1 MAFFNSNKLILA
13 HDVISSI
20 SNANNLP
27 NEVKNAYKINR
38 LILDVL
44 TKVLQTW
51 LASFIISNRLAQS
64 VSDFFAE
71 LIKGIEELNKNQFK
85 IERSFRKSLSEI
97 KKTLNDVKKPNNN
110 QYSNIY
116 S

>member
-51 LASFIISNRLAQS
+51 LASFIISNRLAQL

-71 LIKGIEELNKNQFK
+71 LIRGIEVTNKSQFDLN
-85 IERSFRKSLSEI
+85 
-97 KKTLNDVKKPNNN
+97 
-110 QYSNIY
+110 
-116 S
+116 